1 MKVAQ
6 IITFVEDVATTIN
19 KLGND
24 NILLV
29 SVFYEGCSVRALIIY
44 KVEDDNDAVRV

>member
-6 IITFVEDVATTIN
+6 IITFVEDVANTIN
-19 KLGND
+19 RLGND
-24 NILLV
+24 NILYV

-44 KVEDDNDAVRV
+44 KEEELKNENQ